1 MTTKKRVLITGA
13 SRGIGRVTALE
24 LAKKGY
30 DLTLVVRDRGRGE
43 SVQTEARAH
52 GADVELIVG
61 DLSSM
66 KSVASVASEFLSRH
80 DRLEVLIDNAGAMF
94 TKRQTGVVYVAAAL
108 TSAFAVAGTKLPGMQ
123 IRNPEVVNKT
133 FPTFWDKLNSL

>member
-94 TKRQTGVVYVAAAL
+94 TKRQTTVDG
-108 TSAFAVAGTKLPGMQ
+108 FEM
-123 IRNPEVVNKT
+123 
-133 FPTFWDKLNSL
+133 